1 MHELAQTPE
10 KMYSGLKD
18 TRKRRRVGGLRGTR
32 IARSAISDN
41 TTGAAMYYDDEPG
54 AVNFIAG
61 LFLGAVV
68 GVTLTLLA
76 APQSGKR
83 TRKRIVRAVTSA
95 RSAAGDRWE
104 DLAHEVQRVGR
115 KRIRL

>member
-1 MHELAQTPE
+1 
-10 KMYSGLKD
+10 
-18 TRKRRRVGGLRGTR
+18 
-32 IARSAISDN
+32 
-41 TTGAAMYYDDEPG
+41 MYYDDESG

-61 LFLGAVV
+61 MLLGTVL
-68 GVTLTLLA
+68 GVSLALLG

-83 TRKRIVRAVTSA
+83 TRKSLVRAVTSA

-104 DLAHEVQRVGR
+104 DLADQVQRVGR